1 MHRNAA
7 FGSLILSLAILAGCA
22 AGQNF
27 SMDAAARVK
36 VGMTK
41 HEVMALLGPPGHQT
55 ARVGDEVWTWAHVN
69 LLSGQNKVATIIFV
83 DGLVAPAPGSGKP
96 VQ

>member
-7 FGSLILSLAILAGCA
+7 FGSLIVFAAIMAGCA

-27 SMDAAARVK
+27 SMDAASRVK

-41 HEVMALLGPPGHQT
+41 QEVVELLGPPGHQT

-69 LLSGQNKVATIIFV
+69 LMSGQNKVATIIFV
-83 DGLVAPAPGSGKP
+83 DGVVAPAPGSGKP